1 MCIVSNSTGITGATP
16 LALGRRPLCQAK
28 AYFVYGTKLLTVA
41 TYIANHVHFLC
52 RLRGRR
58 ARGLAVGVRGSHCLA
73 NLDKVR
79 PGQKPL
85 RETGKAPGQSPTLT
99 TTALRETGKA
109 PGQSPTWTKS
119 AKGDGQ
125 GTWTKSELDKFR

>member
-85 RETGKAPGQSPTLT
+85 RETGKAPGQSPTWT
-99 TTALRETGKA
+99 TT
-109 PGQSPTWTKS
+109 

-125 GTWTKSELDKFR
+125 GTWTKSDLDKVR